1 MAFLDSRTHPD
12 GSGVKFCSGMVVSD
26 PRLMVSD
33 PRPRPLGPLGPL
45 GTRDQ
50 GPGTR
55 DQGPGARDQGP
66 GTRDQ
71 GPGARDQGPGARGMW

>member
-1 MAFLDSRTHPD
+1 MPLLDPGTCPD

-26 PRLMVSD
+26 SKLVVSD
-33 PRPRPLGPLGPL
+33 PRPRPLGPL

-55 DQGPGARDQGP
+55 GHAAMSPEMYYPVWFQVTPSRKD
-66 GTRDQ
+66 
-71 GPGARDQGPGARGMW
+71 